1 MLEPLI
7 VFGVFGGTVWVIAQ
21 AIFMLLRH
29 ENGVDDMEQRH
40 DTLAEFVEQNYGT
53 HFMPESALGDEGLRR
68 L

>member
-1 MLEPLI
+1 MFEPLI
-7 VFGVFGGTVWVIAQ
+7 VMAVFGGTVWMIAQ

-29 ENGVDDMEQRH
+29 EGGVDETAQAR

-53 HFMPESALGDEGLRR
+53 HFMPESALGEEGLRR